1 MWFGEPRALVCD
13 SEQDCVASTNRAK
26 KGESGP
32 CSLISEKQ
40 SLFTII
46 TAHPFLSPTAVNPDT
61 TVHILSNTFPLKACK
76 LLSLILFLPY
86 LSIPLI
92 HTMHSVIKS
101 YVLY

>member
-1 MWFGEPRALVCD
+1 MDPAASSQRSRACLP
-13 SEQDCVASTNRAK
+13 SSR
-26 KGESGP
+26 
-32 CSLISEKQ
+32 LI
-40 SLFTII
+40 
-46 TAHPFLSPTAVNPDT
+46 PFCPPLPLIQTQ
-61 TVHILSNTFPLKACK
+61 HILSNTFPLKACK